1 MARLTTMAKLDF
13 LNLIQLI
20 TEKHKTKAR
29 FCAEFGINRSTLHKW
44 QRRGGEVSS
53 DTIDRLCDW
62 FCVERY
68 VLDVAARD
76 IDENLLYE
84 CILGINRICEEAG
97 VDLPEI
103 EDRTYW
109 AVQLYKQRAA
119 GKSAKEEEYIRR
131 ALTMRR
137 VVAMNGE

>member
-1 MARLTTMAKLDF
+1 MAKIDF
-13 LNLIQLI
+13 FNLAQLI
-20 TEKHKTKAR
+20 KEKHKTQAK
-29 FCAEFGINRSTLHKW
+29 FCEAFGINRSTIHKW
-44 QRRGGEVSS
+44 QGRGGDVKSE
-53 DTIDRLCDW
+53 TMGRLCEW
-62 FCVERY
+62 FGVERY
-68 VLDVAARD
+68 VLDVGSRE

-84 CILGINRICEEAG
+84 CIVGINRICEEAG

-137 VVAMNGE
+137 VVTTSSK